1 MPVFVSCDRFS
12 ISSAFPP
19 PPALGHADGASELE
33 MQAMSPSTSA
43 STVSSSSSSSS
54 LPSSSVVSFHIQTQN
69 DPTQWT
75 DQLAARIRQ
84 LAAADDASK
93 ASANATTACGSVC
106 EIVQPPLEVRL
117 FGPFANR
124 DLDVLAFPSVVL
136 IGGGVG
142 VTPCASVFE
151 TLLWVRFS
159 RAVSFC
165 T

>member
-1 MPVFVSCDRFS
+1 M
-12 ISSAFPP
+12 SS
-19 PPALGHADGASELE
+19 
-33 MQAMSPSTSA
+33 STS
-43 STVSSSSSSSS
+43 VSAASSS
-54 LPSSSVVSFHIQTQN
+54 LPSSSVVTFHIQTQN

-75 DQLAARIRQ
+75 DQLATRIRQ
-84 LAAADDASK
+84 LAAVAA
-93 ASANATTACGSVC
+93 AAAATNANVSANATTACGSIC

-136 IGGGVG
+136 VGGGVG

-151 TLLWVRFS
+151 TLLWVRFP
-159 RAVSFC
+159 APVHF